1 MCVDM
6 NLKCSSIYCKIN
18 VYHWVNSWSNTN
30 HNHTS
35 ASFSAY
41 VCSYFGSRLH
51 SCPCRST
58 SLPLQKQNQW
68 AADLQMPS
76 WKNLRL
82 SWRWSTRWAPMSSCS
97 KAFIILF
104 LFVFILI
111 IFYFSSLKSKAWPE
125 LGMTWT
131 LFLNICW
138 WTCSQTCA
146 WICSWTHGCVCTYV
160 YGQQCSWTTFWVGAL
175 IIYLFLYICALAIN
189 PVIYIY
195 IYAFTIH
202 LLW

>member
-68 AADLQMPS
+68 AADLQLPS
-76 WKNLRL
+76 LKNLGL
-82 SWRWSTRWAPMSSCS
+82 SWRRSTGWPPMSSCR
-97 KAFIILF
+97 K
-104 LFVFILI
+104 
-111 IFYFSSLKSKAWPE
+111 
-125 LGMTWT
+125 
-131 LFLNICW
+131 
-138 WTCSQTCA
+138 
-146 WICSWTHGCVCTYV
+146 
-160 YGQQCSWTTFWVGAL
+160 AL
-175 IIYLFLYICALAIN
+175 IFSKSTSCWSMPSRCHQSFSLSTRKTGTGWCSITWMCTRKVQGFMALVQIGSSCQL
-189 PVIYIY
+189 PSVLSWPLMGQLG
-195 IYAFTIH
+195 FPSWRPTDPCSRS
-202 LLW
+202 LLAS